1 MFFRDIGIFDHGHDG
16 DVDIESVQD
25 ADDANKEGSEDDGM
39 SNWAAGHDE
48 DKLFDTENS
57 VLCEWPTM
65 EEKGVL
71 LKIEQVTGEQ

>member
-1 MFFRDIGIFDHGHDG
+1 
-16 DVDIESVQD
+16 
-25 ADDANKEGSEDDGM
+25 M
-39 SNWAAGHDE
+39 SNLAAGHDE